1 MALGYS
7 LLFVKLVFRWD
18 RIQTKIHV
26 VVPVKWEFDDDDEVD
41 PVKQNKKSLILNT
54 SYQIVEFHMFP
65 DERMLQFLLIFIWS
79 PFNLWKV
86 K

>member
-26 VVPVKWEFDDDDEVD
+26 VVPVKWEFDDDDEGD
-41 PVKQNKKSLILNT
+41 PIKQNKKRAS
-54 SYQIVEFHMFP
+54 S
-65 DERMLQFLLIFIWS
+65 
-79 PFNLWKV
+79 
-86 K
+86 